1 MKILKFQ
8 ADWCEPCKAL
18 TKLIE
23 EIDTK
28 IEIEV
33 IDIDKEPL
41 TTTKYGIRGV
51 PTLVKIDENDIVDR
65 ITGYKNKKQIE
76 DFING

>member
-8 ADWCEPCKAL
+8 ADWCQPCKAL

-28 IEIEV
+28 TEIEA

-41 TTTKYGIRGV
+41 VAAKYGIRGV
-51 PTLVKIDENDIVDR
+51 PTLIKLDENGIVDR
-65 ITGYKNKKQIE
+65 ITGYKDKKQIE
-76 DFING
+76 AFING

>member
-1 MKILKFQ
+1 LKILKFQ

-51 PTLVKIDENDIVDR
+51 PTLVKIDENGIVDR
-65 ITGYKNKKQIE
+65 LTGYKNKKQIE

>member
-18 TKLIE
+18 TKLME

-41 TTTKYGIRGV
+41 TTTKYGICGV
-51 PTLVKIDENDIVDR
+51 PTLAKIDENGIVNRLVGFKD
-65 ITGYKNKKQIE
+65 KQQLE
-76 DFING
+76 KWINN

>member
-8 ADWCEPCKAL
+8 ADWCQPCKAL

-28 IEIEV
+28 TEIEA

-41 TTTKYGIRGV
+41 TAAKYGIRSV
-51 PTLVKIDENDIVDR
+51 PTLVKIDENGIVDR
-65 ITGYKNKKQIE
+65 LIGHKNRKE
-76 DFING
+76 VEMFISN

>member
-51 PTLVKIDENDIVDR
+51 PTLVKIDENGIVDR

>member
-51 PTLVKIDENDIVDR
+51 PTLVKIDENGIVDR
-65 ITGYKNKKQIE
+65 ITGYKDKKQIE

>member
-51 PTLVKIDENDIVDR
+51 PTLVKIDENGIVDR
-65 ITGYKNKKQIE
+65 LTGYKNKRQIE

>member
-18 TKLIE
+18 TKLME

-33 IDIDKEPL
+33 VDIDKEPL

-51 PTLVKIDENDIVDR
+51 PTLVKIDENGIVDR
-65 ITGYKNKKQIE
+65 LTGYKNKKQIE

>member
-8 ADWCEPCKAL
+8 ADWCQPCKAL

-28 IEIEV
+28 TEIEV

-51 PTLVKIDENDIVDR
+51 PTLVKIDENGIVDR

>member
-8 ADWCEPCKAL
+8 ADWCQPCKAL
-18 TKLIE
+18 TKIIE

-28 IEIEV
+28 TEIEV

-41 TTTKYGIRGV
+41 TASKYGIRSV
-51 PTLVKIDENDIVDR
+51 PTLVKLDENGIVDR
-65 ITGYKNKKQIE
+65 LVGYKEKKQIE
-76 DFING
+76 TFING

>member
-18 TKLIE
+18 TKLME
-23 EIDTK
+23 EIGAK
-28 IEIEV
+28 NEIEV

-41 TTTKYGIRGV
+41 TTAKYGVRSV
-51 PTLVKIDENDIVDR
+51 PTLVKIDENGIVDR

>member
-1 MKILKFQ
+1 MKILNFQ

-51 PTLVKIDENDIVDR
+51 PTLVKIDENGIVDR
-65 ITGYKNKKQIE
+65 LTGYKNKKQIE

>member
-8 ADWCEPCKAL
+8 ADWCQPCKAL

-28 IEIEV
+28 TEIEV

-41 TTTKYGIRGV
+41 TAAKYGIRSV
-51 PTLVKIDENDIVDR
+51 PTLVKIDENGIVDR
-65 ITGYKNKKQIE
+65 LIGHKNRKE
-76 DFING
+76 VEMFISN

>member
-51 PTLVKIDENDIVDR
+51 PTLVKIDENGIVDR
-65 ITGYKNKKQIE
+65 LTGYKDKKQIE

>member
-1 MKILKFQ
+1 LKILKFQ

-51 PTLVKIDENDIVDR
+51 PTLVKIDENGIVDR

>member
-18 TKLIE
+18 TKLME
-23 EIDTK
+23 EIDAK
-28 IEIEV
+28 IEVEV

-41 TTTKYGIRGV
+41 TSAKYGIRGV
-51 PTLVKIDENDIVDR
+51 PTLVKIDENGIVDR
-65 ITGYKNKKQIE
+65 LTGYKNKKQIE

>member
-18 TKLIE
+18 TKLMK

-41 TTTKYGIRGV
+41 TASKYGIRGV
-51 PTLVKIDENDIVDR
+51 PTLVKIDENGIVDR

>member
-41 TTTKYGIRGV
+41 TSAKYGIRSV
-51 PTLVKIDENDIVDR
+51 PTLVKIDENGIVDR

>member
-18 TKLIE
+18 TKLME

-33 IDIDKEPL
+33 IDIDKEPS

-51 PTLVKIDENDIVDR
+51 PTLVKIDENGIVDR
-65 ITGYKNKKQIE
+65 LTGYKNKKQIE

>member
-18 TKLIE
+18 TKLME

-51 PTLVKIDENDIVDR
+51 PTLVKIDENGIVNRLVGFKD
-65 ITGYKNKKQIE
+65 KQQLE
-76 DFING
+76 KWINN

>member
-18 TKLIE
+18 TKIIE

-51 PTLVKIDENDIVDR
+51 PTLVKIDENGIVDR

>member
-51 PTLVKIDENDIVDR
+51 PTLVKIDENGIVDR
-65 ITGYKNKKQIE
+65 LTGYKNKKQIE